1 MHNINKINHRLS
13 YKTKSE
19 KDAQGDPIYGKL
31 VLTALDNDLLLFSSN
46 YYNRAYINYQ
56 SYANKLDLE
65 DYINHFDIDR
75 DDPFLK
81 KIQSFDL
88 INTRINSLKQ
98 ELMDRPLITN
108 VIATNPDAYNMKLE
122 YLNKLTL
129 DHINNIISMINKKLS
144 RKELEEYHTKQ
155 LKRISSSIKDYKLKG
170 EIEANSILKYH
181 ILKDN
186 LKYIFGE
193 GFLDGLLA
201 AIECYWVGVRNNNI
215 VTERLNPLRL
225 KFSLPPD
232 VVDIKNASWATY
244 EYYITYTEAID
255 WFNEFLNK
263 EEDYKRIDNQVNSSM
278 FNNSFNFSTDLTLKA
293 NYIFGNVSIPTEAPS
308 ADSFFGEHKI
318 IQTILPTFSKS
329 VNNGLI
335 RVLYAEWESLKEQ
348 KIVYRYTDKYG
359 EEKDIVE
366 ADYKLDKSRG
376 DKKLETYWT
385 KEIWQ
390 GYKVGDKYIDND
402 KCLYLDVKPKSVQHT
417 SLRNPNKAYL
427 GFVGKIYNTTNS
439 EPTPIYNRAMPAQR
453 MYNLLLAQIEKLLS
467 SEIGRILI
475 IDPKA
480 IPDGLEFEEFMA
492 IVKATKLAPIDTTNT
507 AKPFGEAELSMAQN
521 AISERLNLLAF
532 YKNEVTEILGIS
544 RERIGQIQN
553 GTNVSDNRANI
564 QNSRTVTEGEFR
576 QHNDL
581 VRQVLN
587 SVIDVSKQHYRD
599 NPLQAVMLDADS
611 PLFITTEEIALHDY
625 DLIVANNSTEKDI
638 IRTIDGLSQ
647 AMIQNQYPITAILKI
662 MSEEY
667 SLTKKIKMLEDLEQE
682 RQEIQQKQAEIQQKM
697 QQEKLAH
704 EEKMLLLKEQKEL
717 EVTERINQM
726 KLEIGNMN
734 KDLAIQQA
742 EMKREYMQYD
752 TDRRF
757 EVKNKEVD
765 VLAEKN
771 DIAREKLN
779 L

>member
-1 MHNINKINHRLS
+1 MNNINKINHRIS
-13 YKTKSE
+13 YKQKSE
-19 KDAQGDPIYGKL
+19 LDKSGDPIYGKA
-31 VLTALDNDLLLFSSN
+31 VLTALDNDLLLFSTD
-46 YYNRAYINYQ
+46 YYNKAYTNYQ
-56 SYANKLDLE
+56 SYANKLDIE
-65 DYINHFDIDR
+65 DYIKYFDIDR

-81 KIQSFDL
+81 KLQSFDL

-98 ELMDRPLITN
+98 ELLDRPLITN
-108 VIATNPDAYNMKLE
+108 VIATNPESYNIKLE
-122 YLNKLTL
+122 YLNKLTIN
-129 DHINNIISMINKKLS
+129 HINSIIEMIQKKIS
-144 RKELEEYHTKQ
+144 RKEIEEYNNKQ
-155 LKRISSSIKDYKLKG
+155 LKRISSALKEYKLKG
-170 EIEANSILKYH
+170 EIEANAILKYH
-181 ILKDN
+181 TLKNN

-201 AIECYWVGVRNNNI
+201 AIECYWVGIRNNNLVI
-215 VTERLNPLRL
+215 EKLNPLRL
-225 KFSLPPD
+225 KFALPPD
-232 VVDIKNASWATY
+232 TNDIKFASWVTY
-244 EYYITYTEAID
+244 EYYITYSEAIE
-255 WFNEFLNK
+255 WFNEFLR
-263 EEDYKRIDNQVNSSM
+263 EEQDYKRLDHQINSSM
-278 FNNSFNFSTDLTLKA
+278 FNQMFNFSTDLSLKA
-293 NYIFGNVSIPTEAPS
+293 NHIFGQMSVPTSNPS
-308 ADSFFGEHKI
+308 VDNYFGEHQI
-318 IQTILPTFSKS
+318 INTILPTFSKN

-335 RVLYAEWESLKEQ
+335 RVLYAEWESLREQ

-366 ADYKLDKSRG
+366 FDYILDKSKG

-390 GYKVGDKYIDND
+390 GYKVGDKYIDNNN
-402 KCLYLDVKPKSVQHT
+402 CLYLDIKPKSTQHT
-417 SLRNPNKAYL
+417 SLRNPNKSYT
-427 GFVGKIYNTTNS
+427 GFIGKVYNSNNS
-439 EPTPIYNRAMPAQR
+439 EPIPLYNRALPAQR

-480 IPDGLEFEEFMA
+480 IPQNLEFEEYMA
-492 IVKATKLAPIDTTNT
+492 IIKATKLAPIDSSIS

-521 AISERLNLLAF
+521 AITERLNLLAY
-532 YKNEVTEILGIS
+532 YKNEITEILGIS

-581 VRQVLN
+581 VKQVLTA
-587 SVIDVSKQHYRD
+587 VIDVAKQHYRD
-599 NPLQAVMLDADS
+599 NPMQAVMVDADS
-611 PLFITTEEIALHDY
+611 PLFVTTEELALHDY
-625 DLIVANNSTEKDI
+625 DVIVANNTTEKDI
-638 IRTIDGLSQ
+638 IRTTDSLSQ
-647 AMIQNQYPITAILKI
+647 AMIQNNYPLTAILKI

-682 RQEIQQKQAEIQQKM
+682 RQEIAQKQSEIAQKM

-704 EEKMLLLKEQKEL
+704 EEKLALLKEQKEL
-717 EVTERINQM
+717 ENTEKINQM

-742 EMKREYMQYD
+742 EMKREIMRYD
-752 TDRRF
+752 TDKRY
-757 EVKNKEVD
+757 EVKTKEVD
-765 VLAEKN
+765 VLSEKN
-771 DIAREKLN
+771 EIAREKLN

>member
-1 MHNINKINHRLS
+1 MNNINKINHRIS
-13 YKTKSE
+13 YKQKSE
-19 KDAQGDPIYGKL
+19 LDASGDPIYGKS
-31 VLTALDNDLLLFSSN
+31 VLTALDNDLLLFSTD
-46 YYNRAYINYQ
+46 YYNKAYINYQ
-56 SYANKLDLE
+56 SYANKLDIE
-65 DYINHFDIDR
+65 DYIKYFDIDR

-81 KIQSFDL
+81 KLQSFDL

-98 ELMDRPLITN
+98 ELLDRPLITN
-108 VIATNPDAYNMKLE
+108 VVATNPESYNIKLE
-122 YLNKLTL
+122 YLDKLTIN
-129 DHINNIISMINKKLS
+129 HINSIIEMIQKKIN
-144 RKELEEYHTKQ
+144 RKEIEEYHNKQ
-155 LKRISSSIKDYKLKG
+155 LKKISSAIKEYKLKG
-170 EIEANSILKYH
+170 EIEANAILKYH
-181 ILKDN
+181 TLKNN

-201 AIECYWVGVRNNNI
+201 AIECYWVGIRNNNL
-215 VTERLNPLRL
+215 VVEKLNPLRL
-225 KFSLPPD
+225 KFALPPD
-232 VVDIKNASWATY
+232 VNDIKFASWVTY
-244 EYYITYTEAID
+244 EYYITYSEAID
-255 WFNEFLNK
+255 WFNEFLRK
-263 EEDYKRIDNQVNSSM
+263 EKDYKRLDSQINSSM
-278 FNNSFNFSTDLTLKA
+278 FNQMFNFSTDLSLKA
-293 NYIFGNVSIPTEAPS
+293 NHIFGQVSVPTSNPS
-308 ADSFFGEHKI
+308 VENYFGEHQI
-318 IQTILPTFSKS
+318 INTILPTFSKN

-366 ADYKLDKSRG
+366 FDYVLDKNKG

-390 GYKVGDKYIDND
+390 GYKVGDKYIDNNN
-402 KCLYLDVKPKSVQHT
+402 CLYLDIKPKNIQHT
-417 SLRNPNKAYL
+417 SLRNPNKAYT
-427 GFVGKIYNTTNS
+427 GFIGKVYNSNNS
-439 EPTPIYNRAMPAQR
+439 EPIPIYNRALPAQR

-480 IPDGLEFEEFMA
+480 IPQNLEFEEYMA
-492 IVKATKLAPIDTTNT
+492 IVKATRLAPIDSSIS

-521 AISERLNLLAF
+521 AITERLNLLAY

-544 RERIGQIQN
+544 RERIGQIQS

-581 VRQVLN
+581 VKQVLTA
-587 SVIDVSKQHYRD
+587 VIDVSKQHYRD
-599 NPLQAVMLDADS
+599 NPMQAVMLDADS

-625 DLIVANNSTEKDI
+625 DVIVANNTTEKDI
-638 IRTIDGLSQ
+638 IRTTDSLSQ
-647 AMIQNQYPITAILKI
+647 AMIQNNYPITAILKI

-682 RQEIQQKQAEIQQKM
+682 RQEIAQKQSEIAQKM

-704 EEKMLLLKEQKEL
+704 EEKLALLKEQKEL
-717 EVTERINQM
+717 ENTEKINQM

-742 EMKREYMQYD
+742 EMKREIMRYD
-752 TDRRF
+752 TDKRY
-757 EVKNKEVD
+757 EVKTKEVD
-765 VLAEKN
+765 VLSEKN
-771 DIAREKLN
+771 EIAREKLN
-779 L
+779 I